1 MAKQNC
7 DWNDKSQFFVGIKL
21 IYLSHSSA
29 NWIFFPFSNKLYIN
43 VKNGIAVYFNI
54 QCITMFIMHRN
65 PLKIGLVDYQET
77 IQLQWPLWFK
87 LSSWLV
93 LIDSIK
99 QANQLQRTIEMI
111 IYLLHEAH
119 KMHTKR
125 LYMYQR
131 ENGM

>member
-1 MAKQNC
+1 
-7 DWNDKSQFFVGIKL
+7 
-21 IYLSHSSA
+21 
-29 NWIFFPFSNKLYIN
+29 
-43 VKNGIAVYFNI
+43 
-54 QCITMFIMHRN
+54 MFIMHRN